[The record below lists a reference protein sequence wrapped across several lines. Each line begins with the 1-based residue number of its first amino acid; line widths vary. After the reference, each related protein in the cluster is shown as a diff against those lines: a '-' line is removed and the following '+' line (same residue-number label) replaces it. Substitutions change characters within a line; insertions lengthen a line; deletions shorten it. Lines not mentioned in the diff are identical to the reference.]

1 MVEKDIASKVTESDF
16 QLDVWTDAYVWVD
29 VKSSSTS
36 TRRNNAKLHTR
47 VEQDVAR
54 TIARSVQLPDVVVD
68 V

>member
-1 MVEKDIASKVTESDF
+1 MVEQDIATTVTESDF
-16 QLDVWTDAYVWVD
+16 RLDVWTDAYVWVD
-29 VKSSSTS
+29 VKSSWTS

-54 TIARSVQLPDVVVD
+54 TIVPSAQLPDVVVD